1 MCVCACVYVH
11 VCMCKGVCACA
22 SVLGC
27 MSICLCA
34 IFFIKPVNFCY
45 LNECCMFVSV
55 CTLTHVMLPIT

>member
-1 MCVCACVYVH
+1 MCVH

-22 SVLGC
+22 SISVLGC
-27 MSICLCA
+27 IFVCVQ
-34 IFFIKPVNFCY
+34 IFIYFFFIKPVNFCD